1 MKEVIIK
8 EREKTTIPVIKKT
21 EYVIDGHTGMRM
33 TKTEW
38 LEMMEAERDN

>member
-8 EREKTTIPVIKKT
+8 EREETTTPVIKKT
-21 EYVIDGHTGMRM
+21 EYVIDGRTGMRM